1 MSNASLQ
8 ASPEIEDQ
16 DILECVHYWVIDV
29 PSGPVSG
36 GRCRLCG
43 ESREFRNSLDSA
55 SGWDDDRNAY
65 PASLAVR
72 SSLNQPRRVEAMSD
86 MEE

>member
-1 MSNASLQ
+1 VSSTSLQ
-8 ASPEIEDQ
+8 TSPEVEDQ
-16 DILECVHYWVIDV
+16 EGLGCIHYWVIDV

>member
-1 MSNASLQ
+1 MSNTSLQ
-8 ASPEIEDQ
+8 TSPEVEDQ
-16 DILECVHYWVIDV
+16 EGLGCIHYWVIDV

-55 SGWDDDRNAY
+55 AGWDDDRAASQ
-65 PASLAVR
+65 ASLAVR
-72 SSLNQPRRVEAMSD
+72 SSLNQPGRVEAMSEV
-86 MEE
+86 EE